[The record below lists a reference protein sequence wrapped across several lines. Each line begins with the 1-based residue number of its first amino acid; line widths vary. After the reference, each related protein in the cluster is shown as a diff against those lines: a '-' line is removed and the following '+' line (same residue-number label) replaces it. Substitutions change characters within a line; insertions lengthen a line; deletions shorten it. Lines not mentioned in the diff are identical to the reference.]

1 MFHRLQSFFD
11 VSPDFPNPLRSI
23 VNQGLFNYLH
33 LRQQRRKLARQWHRS
48 TLEFRAKHAKY
59 PLHVRGQ
66 TPDLKV
72 FSQIFLFRE
81 YSCID
86 RVRDAELIID
96 CGANAGYSSAY
107 FLSRFPR
114 ASLIAVEPDDDNFA
128 LLQRNLA
135 PYQPRV
141 RAVKS
146 AIWSHPARLKLSDV
160 PYRDGL
166 DWARQVRECGPNEE
180 GGFLAT
186 DIGTLLE
193 ESGFERISIL
203 KMDIEGAEAVVFSR
217 NYQSWLDRVDA
228 MVVELHDDSVFG
240 DARGIF
246 HRAIADQGFAVTEF
260 EELTVCQRRTR
271 KTPASVEH
279 QVAHS

>member
-11 VSPDFPNPLRSI
+11 VSPDYPNPIRSI
-23 VNQGLFNYLH
+23 ANQGLFNYLH
-33 LRQQRRKLARQWHRS
+33 LRQQRRKLARQWHRN

-81 YSCID
+81 YSCLD
-86 RVRDAELIID
+86 EVRDARLIID

-107 FLSRFPR
+107 FLSRYPR
-114 ASLIAVEPDDDNFA
+114 ATLIAVEPDTDNFT
-128 LLQRNLA
+128 LLERNLS
-135 PYQPRV
+135 PYAGRV
-141 RAVKS
+141 RTVNS

-166 DWARQVRECGPNEE
+166 EWARQVRECAPTEE
-180 GGFLAT
+180 GGFVAT
-186 DIGTLLE
+186 DVGTLLDG
-193 ESGFERISIL
+193 SGFDRISIL
-203 KMDIEGAEAVVFSR
+203 KMDIEGAEAVVFAR
-217 NYQSWLDRVDA
+217 NYESWIDRVDA
-228 MVVELHDDSVFG
+228 MVIELHDDSVFG
-240 DARGIF
+240 DAKGVF
-246 HRAIADQGFAVTEF
+246 QRAISGRGFSVTEF
-260 EELTVCQRRTR
+260 EELTVCLREARKPAQRM
-271 KTPASVEH
+271 EQ